1 MPTRA
6 SKNLLNLSHYY
17 KDRRTPDILD
27 CIANL
32 SSDEVFTPPEL
43 ADKVLDLLPEEV
55 WKNPDLRWLDP
66 ACKTGVFLR
75 QIATRLMIGLRDK
88 IPDEAKR
95 REHIFKNMLYGMP
108 ITRLTALMSRRSVY
122 YAKNAMSERSVVKF
136 GDNEGNIIFV
146 PMEHD
151 FNDKGICKYCRVSK
165 DNKLG
170 KREADGTLENH
181 AYQFI
186 HLKEDTLK
194 KMKFDVIVSNP
205 PYQFNYGTEGANDSK
220 AYPIY
225 QLFIEQAIRLNPR
238 YFSFIVPSKW
248 SIGTKELFSFQKHFL
263 NDPRIAKYYD
273 FIDSSEIF
281 PGTNQ
286 EGICYFVWDREKKDK
301 DVDIYVYRTAS
312 ELLEHSVRPM
322 NNGSDTFIRM
332 KDGDSIVQKCLKN
345 KNVKKFMD
353 QSVTGWAVYGVS
365 GSLIK
370 NKAKKENK
378 YFHTTQEYNTIM
390 IRSLNA
396 EKNETARFRWYYVDS
411 NAPFLKKEK
420 IEKWKLCFPKSVGE
434 SIYRRTWIC
443 PPDRIFTD
451 TWLNVF
457 VDTEE
462 QAKNLDSYFKT
473 YLFRYLLLICC
484 ATRNVYRQCYRL
496 VPDLS
501 EIKNERTGKIGWDSD
516 WTDED
521 LQKLFGITNEE
532 TAFMKNELEMADPK
546 GVNEKEEA

>member
-1 MPTRA
+1 MPTSV
-6 SKNLLNLSHYY
+6 SKNLLNLSRYY
-17 KDRRTPDILD
+17 KDRRNPDILD

-43 ADKVLDLLPEEV
+43 ADKVLDLLPEDV
-55 WKNPDLRWLDP
+55 WSNPDLKWLDP

-75 QIATRLMIGLRDK
+75 QIAVRLMVGLKDA
-88 IPDEAKR
+88 IPDEAER
-95 REHIFKNMLYGMP
+95 REHIFKKMLYGMP

-122 YAKNAMSERSVVKF
+122 YAKNAMSDRSVVKF
-136 GDNEGNIIFV
+136 NDNEGNIIFV
-146 PMEHD
+146 PMEHS
-151 FNDKGICKYCRVSK
+151 FNEKGICKFCRVSK
-165 DNKLG
+165 SNKLG

-186 HLKEDTLK
+186 HLKEETLN
-194 KMKFDVIVSNP
+194 KMNFDVIVSNP
-205 PYQFNYGTEGANDSK
+205 PYQFNYGTEGSNDSK

-263 NDPRIAKYYD
+263 NDVRIAKYYD
-273 FIDSSEIF
+273 FMDSSEIF

-286 EGICYFVWDREKKDK
+286 EGICYFVWDRDKKDK
-301 DVDIYVYRTAS
+301 DVDIYIYRTAS
-312 ELLEHSVRPM
+312 EMLEHSHRPM

-332 KDGDSIVQKCLKN
+332 KNGDSIVRKCINSDKI
-345 KNVKKFMD
+345 KKFMD
-353 QSVTGWAVYGVS
+353 ESVTGWAVFGVS

-370 NKAKKENK
+370 NKNKQENRF
-378 YFHTTQEYNTIM
+378 FHKNLTEKTIM

-396 EKNETARFRWYYVDS
+396 EKDEKERFRWYYVDED
-411 NAPFLKKEK
+411 APFLKKDNL
-420 IEKWKLCFPKSVGE
+420 EKWKLCFPKSVGE

-443 PPDRIFTD
+443 PPNKIFTD

-457 VDTEE
+457 LDSKE
-462 QAKNLDSYFKT
+462 QAQNLDSYFKT
-473 YLFRYLLLICC
+473 YLFRYLLLTCC

-496 VPDLS
+496 VPDIS
-501 EIKNERTGKIGWDSD
+501 GIKNERTGKVGWESD

-521 LQKLFGITNEE
+521 LQEVFGITDEE
-532 TAFMKNELEMADPK
+532 VEFMKKELELADPK
-546 GVNEKEEA
+546 GAVVKEME